1 MMDVCQSIVTDDI
14 DTTTSHTRPWIT
26 IQPWKKNS
34 SIETTQEAVNG
45 SNTNTTS
52 TASPRNQR
60 SSYWTS
66 NTTSTASPRN
76 QRSSYWTSNTTS
88 TASPRNQRSSY
99 WTRICLI
106 TDSFVA
112 FTVGPLGVL
121 GVVGNVLSIAVLIKI
136 RNRMSGWLILL
147 MLAVCDSLFLIL
159 NFILKTLP
167 VIAVTYLKVANFY
180 SWFVYVI
187 VYGWNTVTL
196 VYSTGKNKLSFN

>member
-14 DTTTSHTRPWIT
+14 DTTTSHTRPWVT
-26 IQPWKKNS
+26 TQPWKKNS

-45 SNTNTTS
+45 SNT
-52 TASPRNQR
+52 
-60 SSYWTS
+60 
-66 NTTSTASPRN
+66 
-76 QRSSYWTSNTTS
+76 NTTS

-196 VYSTGKNKLSFN
+196 VYSTGKSKLSFN